1 MPNEQYTESLTLQSM
16 KCNIGE
22 NCFGFVFP
30 QGDVAD
36 VEKAERLLKK
46 AGGKPKTCALD
57 DFSLGGNGKAK
68 PEYIITFNDDV
79 NTIIV
84 VECKKAVN
92 KHESENR
99 DHPKDYA
106 VDGALY
112 YAKFLK
118 EEYNVIA
125 IAVSGTKRDTLRSNA
140 FLWNKGQDDFTELR
154 KARDIILEPRNYV
167 NLVKG
172 KKIQREY
179 SLDSIR
185 ETAIDMH
192 EYLREIKMTERHKP
206 IFIAGLL
213 IALNDEDFAKT
224 YMNLP
229 SFNSVI
235 SNVTTAIDNVL
246 RDSGIK
252 YNRIQY
258 IKQAFKNLLDNSKFA
273 AIPLGSKKSIVW
285 YIEELE
291 MKIKPMMDHAD
302 STIDALG
309 VFYHEFIKYS
319 GGDGSGLGIVLTPQH
334 LTEFMCDLA
343 GVNKNSR
350 VVDICCGSGSFLV
363 TAMSMMF
370 KDANPDEVERIR
382 EDGLYGVEFDDEL
395 YTLAVANM
403 IIRKDGKSNIEH
415 GDCFKPEIVRKLKSK
430 NINIGL
436 INPPYSQDDVVE
448 LEFVEHLLD
457 ILSVNGTAVVVVPM
471 SCAIGTK
478 FKDVRARLFEKHT
491 LDAVFSMPDDIFYP
505 TGTNVCVMVWKAH
518 CPHDTSRQTFFGYC
532 KDDGYVKRKK
542 LGRVDAYGRW
552 KEIEKQWLTLYR
564 NRDVEDGLSA
574 RHCVKDTDEWL
585 CEAYMKTDYAK
596 LSVYDFQQTVNKHLA
611 HLICHQMTDLSSH
624 YVAKEIPT
632 INPNDWGEFLV
643 QDIFEVKYGINM
655 ELINCDSYRDW
666 IENETVHFVARTE
679 NDNGVVGCVG
689 IVPGKEPQK
698 AGLLTCAG
706 GGSVLSTFV
715 QRRDFYSGR
724 DLYLLIPKQ
733 EMSLYSK
740 LFCCTII
747 EANKYRFS
755 YGRQANKTLPNLL
768 LKLPVGQDGKP
779 DFKQMEKLVMALPY
793 SDRL

>member
-1 MPNEQYTESLTLQSM
+1 MAIEQYTESLTLQGM
-16 KCNIGE
+16 NCVIGE
-22 NCFGFVFP
+22 NDFGFVFP
-30 QGDVAD
+30 QGDVSD
-36 VEKAERLLKK
+36 VEKVEHLLKQ
-46 AGGKPKTCALD
+46 AGGKPKVCALD
-57 DFSLGGNGKAK
+57 DYTLGGKGKAL
-68 PEYIITFNDDV
+68 PEFIITFKDDV
-79 NTIIV
+79 NTVIV

-92 KHESENR
+92 KHETPER

-125 IAVSGTKRDTLRSNA
+125 VAVSGIKRETFRASA
-140 FLWNKGQDDFTELR
+140 FLWNKGQDEYTELR
-154 KARDIILEPRNYV
+154 KARDIILEPKNYV
-167 NLVKG
+167 DLVKG

-206 IFIAGLL
+206 IFIAGIL
-213 IALNDEDFAKT
+213 IALNDEDFAKS
-224 YMNLP
+224 YINLP

-235 SNVTTAIDNVL
+235 TNITTAIDNVL

-273 AIPLGSKKSIVW
+273 AIPLGNKKSIVW

-334 LTEFMCDLA
+334 LTEFMCNLA

-363 TAMSMMF
+363 TAMSKMF
-370 KDANPDEVERIR
+370 KEANPEEVEHIR

-403 IIRKDGKSNIEH
+403 IIRKDGKSNIYF
-415 GDCFKPEIVRKLKSK
+415 GDCFDKKITRELKDK

-448 LEFVEHLLD
+448 LEFAEHLLD
-457 ILSVNGTAVVVVPM
+457 ILTVNGTGVIVVPM

-478 FKDVRARLFEKHT
+478 FKEVRKRLLKKHT

-518 CPHDTSRQTFFGYC
+518 CPHNSEQETFFGYC
-532 KDDGYVKRKK
+532 KDDGFVKRKK
-542 LGRVDAYGRW
+542 LGRVDAYGKW
-552 KEIEKQWLTLYR
+552 SAIEQQWLNLYH
-564 NRDVEDGLSA
+564 NRDVEDGISA
-574 RHCVKDTDEWL
+574 RHKVTDEDEWL
-585 CEAYMKTDYAK
+585 CEAYMKTDYTKITQA
-596 LSVYDFQQTVNKHLA
+596 DFEQTLNNYLA
-611 HLICHQMTDLSSH
+611 
-624 YVAKEIPT
+624 Y
-632 INPNDWGEFLV
+632 LV
-643 QDIFEVKYGINM
+643 QSGD
-655 ELINCDSYRDW
+655 
-666 IENETVHFVARTE
+666 VHE
-679 NDNGVVGCVG
+679 
-689 IVPGKEPQK
+689 
-698 AGLLTCAG
+698 
-706 GGSVLSTFV
+706 S
-715 QRRDFYSGR
+715 
-724 DLYLLIPKQ
+724 
-733 EMSLYSK
+733 
-740 LFCCTII
+740 
-747 EANKYRFS
+747 
-755 YGRQANKTLPNLL
+755 
-768 LKLPVGQDGKP
+768 
-779 DFKQMEKLVMALPY
+779 
-793 SDRL
+793 

>member
-1 MPNEQYTESLTLQSM
+1 MPIEQYTESITLQSM

-22 NCFGFVFP
+22 NDFGFVFP

-36 VEKAERLLKK
+36 VDKVERLLKK
-46 AGGKPKTCALD
+46 AGGKPKVCALN
-57 DFSLGGNGKAK
+57 DFSLGGSGKAL
-68 PEYIITFNDDV
+68 PEFIITFKDDV
-79 NTIIV
+79 TTIIV
-84 VECKKAVN
+84 VECKKSVA
-92 KHESENR
+92 KHETAGR
-99 DHPKDYA
+99 DHPRDYA

-118 EEYNVIA
+118 EDYNVIA
-125 IAVSGTKRDTLRSNA
+125 VAVSGTKRETLRASA
-140 FLWNKGQDDFTELR
+140 FHWSKGQDDYTELL
-154 KARDIILEPRNYV
+154 KARDIILEPKNYV
-167 NLVKG
+167 DLVKG

-185 ETAIDMH
+185 EIAIDMH

-206 IFIAGLL
+206 IFIAGIL
-213 IALNDEDFAKT
+213 IALNDDDFAKT
-224 YMNLP
+224 YINLP

-235 SNVTTAIDNVL
+235 TNITSAIDNVL

-273 AIPLGSKKSIVW
+273 AIPLGNKKSIVW

-334 LTEFMCDLA
+334 LTEFMCNLA

-370 KDANPDEVERIR
+370 KDANPEEVERIR

-457 ILSVNGTAVVVVPM
+457 ILAVDGTGVVVVPM
-471 SCAIGTK
+471 SCAIGNK
-478 FKDVRARLFEKHT
+478 FKDVRARLFQKHT

-518 CPHDTSRQTFFGYC
+518 RPHDTTRETFFGYC
-532 KDDGYVKRKK
+532 KDDGFVKRKK
-542 LGRVDAYGRW
+542 LGRVDVYGKW
-552 KEIEKQWLTLYR
+552 SAIEAQWISLYR

-574 RHCVKDTDEWL
+574 RHCVTDKDEWL
-585 CEAYMKTDYAK
+585 CEAYMKTDYSK
-596 LSVYDFQQTVNKHLA
+596 LSQEDFQQSINDYLA
-611 HLICHQMTDLSSH
+611 YL
-624 YVAKEIPT
+624 VKK
-632 INPNDWGEFLV
+632 GEV
-643 QDIFEVKYGINM
+643 YE
-655 ELINCDSYRDW
+655 S
-666 IENETVHFVARTE
+666 
-679 NDNGVVGCVG
+679 
-689 IVPGKEPQK
+689 
-698 AGLLTCAG
+698 
-706 GGSVLSTFV
+706 
-715 QRRDFYSGR
+715 
-724 DLYLLIPKQ
+724 
-733 EMSLYSK
+733 
-740 LFCCTII
+740 
-747 EANKYRFS
+747 
-755 YGRQANKTLPNLL
+755 
-768 LKLPVGQDGKP
+768 
-779 DFKQMEKLVMALPY
+779 
-793 SDRL
+793 